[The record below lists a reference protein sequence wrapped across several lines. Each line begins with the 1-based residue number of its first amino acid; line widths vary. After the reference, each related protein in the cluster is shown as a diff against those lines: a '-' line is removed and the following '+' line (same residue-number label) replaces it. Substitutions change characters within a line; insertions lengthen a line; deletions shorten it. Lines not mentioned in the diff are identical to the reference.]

1 MNLLRT
7 KFRSTGFEEKDKN
20 QNAHFADGR
29 LLIHV
34 LKNGNEKV
42 PKMAKRLLISV
53 DNDAHGPGTSF
64 CHIYFFL
71 FLKEALFFLI
81 FCSHLFPFLHKN
93 FERDLHWIKYF
104 TMICQN
110 PQNGHFDFYRILWG
124 FCQIK
129 SSFLNIL
136 SNFLEISIWN
146 MILYGI
152 LLLNYYLCLW
162 IEDVTFL
169 LNFKVWNFDVSMCAF
184 NYT

>member
-1 MNLLRT
+1 MFFLFFQKNDQ
-7 KFRSTGFEEKDKN
+7 KSDKN

-93 FERDLHWIKYF
+93 FERDLH
-104 TMICQN
+104 
-110 PQNGHFDFYRILWG
+110 
-124 FCQIK
+124 
-129 SSFLNIL
+129 
-136 SNFLEISIWN
+136 
-146 MILYGI
+146 
-152 LLLNYYLCLW
+152 
-162 IEDVTFL
+162 
-169 LNFKVWNFDVSMCAF
+169 
-184 NYT
+184 